1 MYIIDERLFDENK
14 IKDIKIFGGTGD
26 VTKDQL
32 KSEINNVV
40 DQIENGSVDFVEI
53 NDWQL
58 KQNFLL

>member
-53 NDWQL
+53 ND
-58 KQNFLL
+58 